1 MLWAFVQHYFE
12 HCNIFMPL
20 LHRPTF
26 ERGIKEGLHLVN
38 AGFGSTVLLVCAIG
52 AKVSDDPRA
61 YCDRDHPSSA
71 GWNYFTQV
79 QSTRKAVQLSRPS
92 VYDVQIP
99 CLIAIFLMGAPCPQV
114 ASSVVAHGIRVAQDL
129 GIHRRKCYKSLSPA
143 EGEQMKRA
151 FWILVSIDRAICQGL
166 GKSCCIQEEDYDVGL
181 PLDVDDEYWYPEDP
195 KLAFQQPPGKPSKV
209 SYFISCLKL
218 YQILARALRTIV
230 SLLL

>member
-1 MLWAFVQHYFE
+1 MCIPASTPLDPEDIEDSDDEGGTQLLNAALKRMHVEGFMPPNFVGKSSDLTLIQTALDVKQDYAGHAGPSQSMAELLFPSHLEASWLEEQFGSHEERPFPPESFPEPSMLWAFVQHYFE

-99 CLIAIFLMGAPCPQV
+99 CVSRPSYSA
-114 ASSVVAHGIRVAQDL
+114 
-129 GIHRRKCYKSLSPA
+129 YKA
-143 EGEQMKRA
+143 N
-151 FWILVSIDRAICQGL
+151 
-166 GKSCCIQEEDYDVGL
+166 
-181 PLDVDDEYWYPEDP
+181 
-195 KLAFQQPPGKPSKV
+195 
-209 SYFISCLKL
+209 
-218 YQILARALRTIV
+218 
-230 SLLL
+230 